1 MLVTNQLE
9 CLLEMI
15 RKLILGTVQFG
26 LDYGINNN
34 IGKPTTKNIYK
45 ILDYAYENEIKTLD
59 TAESYGNAHP
69 IIGDYLK
76 KNPTKKFKIITKLSS
91 RKILNKGNLK
101 SHLINTIKEFNIEQI
116 HGYMIHDFKNFIQN
130 EYLLK
135 ELELIKR
142 EGFINIVG
150 ISLYEN
156 DEIVNV
162 INNYNNFDFIQV
174 PFNILDNEIRRG
186 KVLKLAKKKNIKI
199 FTRST
204 FLQGLFFKQL
214 NSFPSNLNP
223 LKKYIKKLKN
233 IQVSSQTD
241 INSIALNYCLSK
253 KYIDKVLIGVDSL
266 SQLKKNLNH
275 IKDNNLNYQTE
286 IDKIIVKETKLLNP
300 TNWN

>member
-1 MLVTNQLE
+1 MN
-9 CLLEMI
+9 

-26 LDYGINNN
+26 LDYGINNS
-34 IGKPTTKNIYK
+34 IGKPTNKNIYK
-45 ILDYAYENEIKTLD
+45 ILDYAYENGIRTLD
-59 TAESYGNAHP
+59 TAESYGNAHL
-69 IIGDYLK
+69 IIGNYLK
-76 KNPTKKFKIITKLSS
+76 KNSKKKFKLISKLNS
-91 RKILNKGNLK
+91 KQILNKGKLK
-101 SHLINTIKEFNIEQI
+101 FHIINKLKEFNIEYI

-135 ELELIKR
+135 ELESIKR

-174 PFNILDNEIRRG
+174 PFNLLDNETRRG

-199 FTRST
+199 FSRST

-223 LKKYIKKLKN
+223 LKKYIKKIKN
-233 IQVSSQTD
+233 IQASSQTD

-253 KYIDKVLIGVDSL
+253 KYIDKVLIGVESL
-266 SQLKKNLNH
+266 SQLKKNLND
-275 IKDNNLNYQTE
+275 INNNNLDFKTE
-286 IDKIIVKETKLLNP
+286 IDKMIVEETSLLNP

>member
-1 MLVTNQLE
+1 MN
-9 CLLEMI
+9 

-26 LDYGINNN
+26 LDYGINNS
-34 IGKPTTKNIYK
+34 IGKPTNKNIYK
-45 ILDYAYENEIKTLD
+45 ILDYAYENGIRTLD
-59 TAESYGNAHP
+59 TAESYGNAHL
-69 IIGDYLK
+69 IIGNYLK
-76 KNPTKKFKIITKLSS
+76 KNSKKKFKLISKLNS
-91 RKILNKGNLK
+91 KQILNKGKLK
-101 SHLINTIKEFNIEQI
+101 FHIINKLKEFNIEYI

-135 ELELIKR
+135 ELESIKR

-174 PFNILDNEIRRG
+174 PFNLLDNETRRG

-199 FTRST
+199 FSRST

-223 LKKYIKKLKN
+223 LKKYIKKIKN
-233 IQVSSQTD
+233 IQASSQTD

-253 KYIDKVLIGVDSL
+253 KYIDKVLIGVESL
-266 SQLKKNLNH
+266 SQLKKNLND
-275 IKDNNLNYQTE
+275 IKNNNLDFQTE
-286 IDKIIVKETKLLNP
+286 IDKMIVEETSLLNP

>member
-1 MLVTNQLE
+1 MN
-9 CLLEMI
+9 

-26 LDYGINNN
+26 LDYGINNS
-34 IGKPTTKNIYK
+34 IGKPTNKNIYR
-45 ILDYAYENEIKTLD
+45 ILDYAYENGIRTLD
-59 TAESYGNAHP
+59 TAESYGNAHL
-69 IIGDYLK
+69 IIGNYLK
-76 KNPTKKFKIITKLSS
+76 KNSKKKFKLISKLNS
-91 RKILNKGNLK
+91 KQILNKGKLK
-101 SHLINTIKEFNIEQI
+101 FHIINKLKEFNIEYI

-135 ELELIKR
+135 ELESIKR

-174 PFNILDNEIRRG
+174 PFNLLDNETRRG

-199 FTRST
+199 FSRST

-223 LKKYIKKLKN
+223 LKKYIKKIKN
-233 IQVSSQTD
+233 IQASSQTD

-253 KYIDKVLIGVDSL
+253 KYIDKVLIGVESL
-266 SQLKKNLNH
+266 SQLKKNLND
-275 IKDNNLNYQTE
+275 INNNNLDFKTE
-286 IDKIIVKETKLLNP
+286 IDKMIVKETSLLNP

>member
-1 MLVTNQLE
+1 MN
-9 CLLEMI
+9 

-26 LDYGINNN
+26 LDYGINNS
-34 IGKPTTKNIYK
+34 IGKPTNKNIYK
-45 ILDYAYENEIKTLD
+45 ILDYAYENGIRTLD
-59 TAESYGNAHP
+59 TAESYGNAHL
-69 IIGDYLK
+69 IIGNYLK
-76 KNPTKKFKIITKLSS
+76 KNSKKNFKLISKLNS
-91 RKILNKGNLK
+91 KQILNKGKLK
-101 SHLINTIKEFNIEQI
+101 FHIINKLKEFNIEYI

-135 ELELIKR
+135 ELESIKR

-174 PFNILDNEIRRG
+174 PFNLLDNETRRG

-199 FTRST
+199 FSRST

-223 LKKYIKKLKN
+223 LKKYIKKIKN
-233 IQVSSQTD
+233 IQASSQTD

-253 KYIDKVLIGVDSL
+253 KYIDKVLIGVESL
-266 SQLKKNLNH
+266 SQLKKNLND
-275 IKDNNLNYQTE
+275 IKNNNLDFQTE
-286 IDKIIVKETKLLNP
+286 IDKMIVEETSLLNP

>member
-1 MLVTNQLE
+1 MN
-9 CLLEMI
+9 

-26 LDYGINNN
+26 LDYGINNS
-34 IGKPTTKNIYK
+34 IGKPTNKNIYK
-45 ILDYAYENEIKTLD
+45 ILDYAYENGIRTLD
-59 TAESYGNAHP
+59 TAESYGNAHL
-69 IIGDYLK
+69 IIGNYLK
-76 KNPTKKFKIITKLSS
+76 KNSKKKFKLISKLNS
-91 RKILNKGNLK
+91 KQILNKGKLK
-101 SHLINTIKEFNIEQI
+101 FHIINKLKEFNIEYI

-135 ELELIKR
+135 ELESIKR
-142 EGFINIVG
+142 EGFINILG

-174 PFNILDNEIRRG
+174 PFNLLDNETRRG

-199 FTRST
+199 FSRST

-223 LKKYIKKLKN
+223 LKKYIKKIKN
-233 IQVSSQTD
+233 IQASSQTD

-253 KYIDKVLIGVDSL
+253 KYIDKVLIGVESL
-266 SQLKKNLNH
+266 SQLKKNLND
-275 IKDNNLNYQTE
+275 INNNNLDFKTE
-286 IDKIIVKETKLLNP
+286 IDKMIVKETSLLNP

>member
-1 MLVTNQLE
+1 MN
-9 CLLEMI
+9 

-26 LDYGINNN
+26 LDYGINNS
-34 IGKPTTKNIYK
+34 IGKPTNKNIYK
-45 ILDYAYENEIKTLD
+45 ILDYAYENGIRTLD
-59 TAESYGNAHP
+59 TAESYGNAHL
-69 IIGDYLK
+69 IIGNYLK
-76 KNPTKKFKIITKLSS
+76 KNSKKKFKLISKLNS
-91 RKILNKGNLK
+91 KQILNKGKLK
-101 SHLINTIKEFNIEQI
+101 FHIINKLKEFNIEYI

-135 ELELIKR
+135 ELESIKR

-174 PFNILDNEIRRG
+174 PFNLLDNETRRG

-199 FTRST
+199 FSRST

-223 LKKYIKKLKN
+223 LKKYIKKIKN
-233 IQVSSQTD
+233 IQASSQTD

-253 KYIDKVLIGVDSL
+253 KYIDKVLIGVESL
-266 SQLKKNLNH
+266 SQLKKNLND
-275 IKDNNLNYQTE
+275 INNNNLDFKTE
-286 IDKIIVKETKLLNP
+286 IDKMIVKETSLLNP

>member
-1 MLVTNQLE
+1 MN
-9 CLLEMI
+9 

-26 LDYGINNN
+26 LDYGINNS
-34 IGKPTTKNIYK
+34 IGKPTNKNIYK
-45 ILDYAYENEIKTLD
+45 ILDYAYENGIRTLD
-59 TAESYGNAHP
+59 TAESYGNAHL
-69 IIGDYLK
+69 IIGNYLK
-76 KNPTKKFKIITKLSS
+76 KNSKKNFKLISKLNS
-91 RKILNKGNLK
+91 KQILNKGKLK
-101 SHLINTIKEFNIEQI
+101 FHIINKLKEFNIEYI

-135 ELELIKR
+135 ELESIKR

-162 INNYNNFDFIQV
+162 INNYNNFDFIEV
-174 PFNILDNEIRRG
+174 PFNLLDNETRRG

-199 FTRST
+199 FSRST

-223 LKKYIKKLKN
+223 LKKYIKKIKN
-233 IQVSSQTD
+233 IQASSQTD

-253 KYIDKVLIGVDSL
+253 KYIDKVLIGVESL
-266 SQLKKNLNH
+266 SQLKKNLND
-275 IKDNNLNYQTE
+275 INNNNLDFKTE
-286 IDKIIVKETKLLNP
+286 IDKMIVKETSLLNP

>member
-1 MLVTNQLE
+1 MN
-9 CLLEMI
+9 

-26 LDYGINNN
+26 LDYGINNS
-34 IGKPTTKNIYK
+34 IGKPTNKNIYK
-45 ILDYAYENEIKTLD
+45 ILDYAYENGIRTLD
-59 TAESYGNAHP
+59 TAESYGNAHL
-69 IIGDYLK
+69 IIGNYLK
-76 KNPTKKFKIITKLSS
+76 KNSKKNFKLISKLNS
-91 RKILNKGNLK
+91 KQILNKGKLK
-101 SHLINTIKEFNIEQI
+101 FHIINKLKEFNIEYI

-135 ELELIKR
+135 ELESIKR

-174 PFNILDNEIRRG
+174 PFNLLDNETRRG

-199 FTRST
+199 FSRST

-223 LKKYIKKLKN
+223 LKKYIKKIKN
-233 IQVSSQTD
+233 IQASSQTD

-253 KYIDKVLIGVDSL
+253 KYIDKVLIGVESL
-266 SQLKKNLNH
+266 SQLKKNLND
-275 IKDNNLNYQTE
+275 INNNNLDFKTE
-286 IDKIIVKETKLLNP
+286 IDKMIVKETSLLNP

>member
-1 MLVTNQLE
+1 MN
-9 CLLEMI
+9 

-26 LDYGINNN
+26 LDYGINNS
-34 IGKPTTKNIYK
+34 IGKPTNKNIYK
-45 ILDYAYENEIKTLD
+45 ILDYAYENGIRTLD
-59 TAESYGNAHP
+59 TAESYGNAHL
-69 IIGDYLK
+69 IIGNYLK
-76 KNPTKKFKIITKLSS
+76 KNSKKKFKLISKLNS
-91 RKILNKGNLK
+91 KQILNKGKLK
-101 SHLINTIKEFNIEQI
+101 FHIINKLKEFNIEYI
-116 HGYMIHDFKNFIQN
+116 HGYMIHDFKNFIKN

-135 ELELIKR
+135 ELESIKR

-174 PFNILDNEIRRG
+174 PFNLLDNETRRG

-199 FTRST
+199 FSRST

-223 LKKYIKKLKN
+223 LKKYIKKIKN
-233 IQVSSQTD
+233 IQASSQTD

-253 KYIDKVLIGVDSL
+253 KYIDKVLIGVESL
-266 SQLKKNLNH
+266 SQLKKNLND
-275 IKDNNLNYQTE
+275 IKNNNLDFQTE
-286 IDKIIVKETKLLNP
+286 IDKMIVEETSLLNP

>member
-1 MLVTNQLE
+1 MN
-9 CLLEMI
+9 

-26 LDYGINNN
+26 LDYGINNS
-34 IGKPTTKNIYK
+34 IGKPTNKNIYK
-45 ILDYAYENEIKTLD
+45 ILDYAYENGIRTLD
-59 TAESYGNAHP
+59 TAESYGNAHL
-69 IIGDYLK
+69 IIGNYLK
-76 KNPTKKFKIITKLSS
+76 KNSKKKFKLISKLNS
-91 RKILNKGNLK
+91 KQILNKGKLK
-101 SHLINTIKEFNIEQI
+101 FHIINKLKEFNIEYI

-135 ELELIKR
+135 ELESIKR

-174 PFNILDNEIRRG
+174 PFNLLDNETRRG

-199 FTRST
+199 FSRST

-214 NSFPSNLNP
+214 NSFPCNLNP
-223 LKKYIKKLKN
+223 LKKYIKKIKN
-233 IQVSSQTD
+233 IQASSQTD

-253 KYIDKVLIGVDSL
+253 KYIDKVLIGVESL
-266 SQLKKNLNH
+266 SQLKKNLND
-275 IKDNNLNYQTE
+275 INNNNLDFKTE
-286 IDKIIVKETKLLNP
+286 IDKMIVKETSLLNP

>member
-1 MLVTNQLE
+1 MN
-9 CLLEMI
+9 

-26 LDYGINNN
+26 LDYGINNS
-34 IGKPTTKNIYK
+34 IGKPTNKNIYK
-45 ILDYAYENEIKTLD
+45 ILDYAYENGIRTLD
-59 TAESYGNAHP
+59 TAESYGNAHL
-69 IIGDYLK
+69 IIGNYLK
-76 KNPTKKFKIITKLSS
+76 KNSKKKFKLISKLNS
-91 RKILNKGNLK
+91 KQILNKGKLK
-101 SHLINTIKEFNIEQI
+101 FHIINKLKEFNIEYI

-135 ELELIKR
+135 ELESIKR

-174 PFNILDNEIRRG
+174 PFNLLDNETRRG

-199 FTRST
+199 FSRST

-223 LKKYIKKLKN
+223 LKKYIKKIKN
-233 IQVSSQTD
+233 IQASSQTD

-253 KYIDKVLIGVDSL
+253 KYIHKVLIGVESL
-266 SQLKKNLNH
+266 SQLKKNLND
-275 IKDNNLNYQTE
+275 INNNNLDFKTE
-286 IDKIIVKETKLLNP
+286 IDKMIVKETSLLNP

>member
-1 MLVTNQLE
+1 
-9 CLLEMI
+9 MI

-26 LDYGINNN
+26 LDYGVNNN
-34 IGKPTTKNIYK
+34 IGKPTIKNIYK
-45 ILDYAYENEIKTLD
+45 ILDYAYENDIKTLD
-59 TAESYGNAHP
+59 TAESYGDAHQ
-69 IIGDYLK
+69 IIANYLK
-76 KNPTKKFKIITKLSS
+76 KNKTKHFKIITKLKSK
-91 RKILNKGNLK
+91 KILKKGHLK

-156 DEIVNV
+156 HEIINV

-174 PFNILDNEIRRG
+174 PFNILDNETRRG
-186 KVLKLAKKKNIKI
+186 KVLKLAKEKNIKI
-199 FTRST
+199 FSRST
-204 FLQGLFFKQL
+204 FLQGLFFKRL
-214 NSFPSNLNP
+214 NSFPAKLNP

-233 IQVSSQTD
+233 IKFSSETD

-266 SQLKKNLNH
+266 SHLKKNLSH
-275 IKDNNLNYQTE
+275 INDNSLYYQTE
-286 IDKIIVKETKLLNP
+286 IDKIMVKETNLLNP

>member
-1 MLVTNQLE
+1 MN
-9 CLLEMI
+9 

-26 LDYGINNN
+26 LDYGINNS
-34 IGKPTTKNIYK
+34 IGKPTNKNIYK
-45 ILDYAYENEIKTLD
+45 ILDYAYENGIRTLD
-59 TAESYGNAHP
+59 TAESYGNAHL
-69 IIGDYLK
+69 IIGNYLK
-76 KNPTKKFKIITKLSS
+76 KNSKKKFKLISKLNS
-91 RKILNKGNLK
+91 KQILNKGKLK
-101 SHLINTIKEFNIEQI
+101 FHIINKLKEFNIEYI

-135 ELELIKR
+135 ELESIKR

-174 PFNILDNEIRRG
+174 PFNLLDNETRRG

-199 FTRST
+199 FSRST

-223 LKKYIKKLKN
+223 LKKYIKKIKN
-233 IQVSSQTD
+233 IQASSQTD

-253 KYIDKVLIGVDSL
+253 KYIDKVLIGVESL
-266 SQLKKNLNH
+266 SQLKKNLND
-275 IKDNNLNYQTE
+275 INNNNLDFQTE
-286 IDKIIVKETKLLNP
+286 IDKMIVEETSLLNP

>member
-1 MLVTNQLE
+1 MN
-9 CLLEMI
+9 

-26 LDYGINNN
+26 LDYGINNS
-34 IGKPTTKNIYK
+34 IGKPTNKNIYK
-45 ILDYAYENEIKTLD
+45 ILDYAYENGIRTLD
-59 TAESYGNAHP
+59 TAESYGNAHL
-69 IIGDYLK
+69 IIGNYLK
-76 KNPTKKFKIITKLSS
+76 KNSKKKFKLISKLNS
-91 RKILNKGNLK
+91 KQILNKGKLK
-101 SHLINTIKEFNIEQI
+101 FHIINKLKEFNIEYI

-135 ELELIKR
+135 ELESIKR

-162 INNYNNFDFIQV
+162 INNYNNFDFIEV
-174 PFNILDNEIRRG
+174 PFNLLDNETRRG

-199 FTRST
+199 FSRST

-223 LKKYIKKLKN
+223 LKKYIKKIKN
-233 IQVSSQTD
+233 IQASSQTD

-253 KYIDKVLIGVDSL
+253 KYIDKVLIGVESL
-266 SQLKKNLNH
+266 SQLKKNLND
-275 IKDNNLNYQTE
+275 INNNNLDFKTE
-286 IDKIIVKETKLLNP
+286 IDKMIVKETSLLNP

>member
-1 MLVTNQLE
+1 MN
-9 CLLEMI
+9 

-26 LDYGINNN
+26 LDYGINNS
-34 IGKPTTKNIYK
+34 IGKPTNKNIYK
-45 ILDYAYENEIKTLD
+45 ILDYAYENGIRTLD
-59 TAESYGNAHP
+59 TAESYGNAHL
-69 IIGDYLK
+69 IIGNYLK
-76 KNPTKKFKIITKLSS
+76 KNSKKNFKLISKLNS
-91 RKILNKGNLK
+91 KQILNKGKLK
-101 SHLINTIKEFNIEQI
+101 FHIINKLKEFNIEYI

-135 ELELIKR
+135 ELESIKR

-174 PFNILDNEIRRG
+174 PFNLLDNETRRG

-199 FTRST
+199 FSRST

-223 LKKYIKKLKN
+223 LKKYIKKIKN
-233 IQVSSQTD
+233 IQASSQTD

-253 KYIDKVLIGVDSL
+253 KYIDKVLIGVESL
-266 SQLKKNLNH
+266 SQLKKNLND
-275 IKDNNLNYQTE
+275 INNNNLDFKTE
-286 IDKIIVKETKLLNP
+286 IDKMIVEETSLLNP